1 MDAGVHAMGDD
12 HGMSIDDES
21 HRKPSPFRSAQE
33 SSDPVAP
40 RALSIDE
47 EWAVIMALEEE
58 RGRAHAAES
67 APVASPAPTHED
79 LSYLEPIVTPHSSAP
94 LNPWRTPGPTPV
106 PTRGR
111 WRWRW
116 CRLWALPSLAFLTV
130 VTVAVVR
137 LYGQAV
143 DRGDPKSLIMP
154 FLFLGT
160 LWWNCL
166 IHALYVMCVRH
177 MNPSVGF
184 HIGAAIAAFV
194 VSSVAAFVCVWV
206 FVTAVN
212 LGVVAGA

>member
-1 MDAGVHAMGDD
+1 MDANVHAMGDD
-12 HGMSIDDES
+12 HGMSIDEES
-21 HRKPSPFRSAQE
+21 HRKSSPPWSAQE
-33 SSDPVAP
+33 SGDPVAP

-58 RGRAHAAES
+58 RGRAHAPERTAVA
-67 APVASPAPTHED
+67 APPPSQED
-79 LSYLEPIVTPHSSAP
+79 LSYLEPIVYPSTNTPM
-94 LNPWRTPGPTPV
+94 NPWRTPGAAYMPEGV
-106 PTRGR
+106 R

-116 CRLWALPSLAFLTV
+116 WRLWALPSLAFLVV

-137 LYGQAV
+137 LYGGAV

-160 LWWNCL
+160 LWWNCI
-166 IHALYVMCVRH
+166 IHTLYVTCVRR

>member
-1 MDAGVHAMGDD
+1 MGLVGDD
-12 HGMSIDDES
+12 GGMSVNDEP
-21 HRKPSPFRSAQE
+21 HRKPSPPQ
-33 SSDPVAP
+33 SSQVGDDPTAP

-58 RGRAHAAES
+58 RGRGRTSEPP
-67 APVASPAPTHED
+67 PVAAPAAAHDD
-79 LSYLEPIVTPHSSAP
+79 LSYLEAIVYPPSSAP
-94 LNPWRTPGPTPV
+94 VNPWRAPGPTPV
-106 PTRGR
+106 PTRDR

-116 CRLWALPSLAFLTV
+116 WRLWALPSLAFLTV

-143 DRGDPKSLIMP
+143 DRGDPKSLIIP

-166 IHALYVMCVRH
+166 IHALYVTCVRR
-177 MNPSVGF
+177 MNPSIGF
-184 HIGAAIAAFV
+184 HVGAAIAAFV
-194 VSSVAAFVCVWV
+194 ASSMVAFVCVWV

>member
-1 MDAGVHAMGDD
+1 M
-12 HGMSIDDES
+12 
-21 HRKPSPFRSAQE
+21 
-33 SSDPVAP
+33 
-40 RALSIDE
+40 
-47 EWAVIMALEEE
+47 IMALEEE
-58 RGRAHAAES
+58 RGRAHTAEP

-79 LSYLEPIVTPHSSAP
+79 LSYLEPIVYPGANDP
-94 LNPWRTPGPTPV
+94 VNPWRTHRAIAMPEDNG
-106 PTRGR
+106 

-116 CRLWALPSLAFLTV
+116 WRLWALPSLAFLTV
-130 VTVAVVR
+130 ATVVIVR

-143 DRGDPKSLIMP
+143 DHGDPKSYIMP

-166 IHALYVMCVRH
+166 IHALYVVCVRR

-194 VSSVAAFVCVWV
+194 ASSVAAFVCVWM

-212 LGVVAGA
+212 LGALPGS

>member
-58 RGRAHAAES
+58 RSRAHAPEQTAVA
-67 APVASPAPTHED
+67 APAATQED

-116 CRLWALPSLAFLTV
+116 WRLWVLPSLAFLTV

-184 HIGAAIAAFV
+184 HIGAAIATFV

-212 LGVVAGA
+212 LGAVAGA

>member
-1 MDAGVHAMGDD
+1 MDADVHAMGDD
-12 HGMSIDDES
+12 HGMSIDDEP
-21 HRKPSPFRSAQE
+21 HRKPSPPRSAQE
-33 SSDPVAP
+33 SGKPVAP

-47 EWAVIMALEEE
+47 EWAVIMTLEEE
-58 RGRAHAAES
+58 RGRVHAAELT
-67 APVASPAPTHED
+67 PVASPTPTHED
-79 LSYLEPIVTPHSSAP
+79 LSYLEPIVCPSANAP
-94 LNPWRTPGPTPV
+94 ANPWRTPGAAYMPEGV
-106 PTRGR
+106 R

-116 CRLWALPSLAFLTV
+116 WRLWALPSLAFLTV

-143 DRGDPKSLIMP
+143 DHGDPKSLIMP

-160 LWWNCL
+160 LWWNCI
-166 IHALYVMCVRH
+166 IHTLYVTCVRH

-194 VSSVAAFVCVWV
+194 VSSVAAFVCVWA
-206 FVTAVN
+206 FLTAVN

>member
-1 MDAGVHAMGDD
+1 
-12 HGMSIDDES
+12 MSIDDES
-21 HRKPSPFRSAQE
+21 HREPSPPTPSRVGG
-33 SSDPVAP
+33 DPAAP

-58 RGRAHAAES
+58 RGRAHTAEP

-79 LSYLEPIVTPHSSAP
+79 LSYLEPIVYPGANDPVS
-94 LNPWRTPGPTPV
+94 PWRTHGAVAMPEDSGWH
-106 PTRGR
+106 
-111 WRWRW
+111 WRWW
-116 CRLWALPSLAFLTV
+116 RLWALPSLAFLAAA
-130 VTVAVVR
+130 TVAIVR
-137 LYGQAV
+137 LYEQAV
-143 DRGDPKSLIMP
+143 DHGAPKSLIMP

-166 IHALYVMCVRH
+166 IHALYVVCVRR

-194 VSSVAAFVCVWV
+194 ASSVAAFVCVWM

-212 LGVVAGA
+212 LGALPGS

>member
-33 SSDPVAP
+33 SNDLVAP

-47 EWAVIMALEEE
+47 EWAVIMALEEG
-58 RGRAHAAES
+58 RGRAHAPEQTA
-67 APVASPAPTHED
+67 VAVPAATQED
-79 LSYLEPIVTPHSSAP
+79 LSYLEPIVNPHSSAP

-116 CRLWALPSLAFLTV
+116 WRLWALPSLAFLTV

-143 DRGDPKSLIMP
+143 DRGDPKSLIIP

-212 LGVVAGA
+212 LGVVASA

>member
-47 EWAVIMALEEE
+47 EWAVIMALEGE
-58 RGRAHAAES
+58 RGRAHAPEQTAVA
-67 APVASPAPTHED
+67 APAATQED
-79 LSYLEPIVTPHSSAP
+79 LSYLEPIATPHSSAP

-116 CRLWALPSLAFLTV
+116 WRLWALPSLAFLTV

-143 DRGDPKSLIMP
+143 DRGDPKSLIIP

-166 IHALYVMCVRH
+166 IHTLYVMCVRH

-184 HIGAAIAAFV
+184 HIGAAIAAFM

-212 LGVVAGA
+212 LGVVAGV

>member
-1 MDAGVHAMGDD
+1 MDADVHAMGDD

-21 HRKPSPFRSAQE
+21 PRKSSPPWSAQE
-33 SSDPVAP
+33 SGDPVAP

-58 RGRAHAAES
+58 RGRVHAPELT
-67 APVASPAPTHED
+67 PVASPTPTHED
-79 LSYLEPIVTPHSSAP
+79 LSYLEPIVYPGANNP
-94 LNPWRTPGPTPV
+94 VNPWLAHRAIAMPEDNG
-106 PTRGR
+106 

-116 CRLWALPSLAFLTV
+116 WRLWALPSLAFLTV

-137 LYGQAV
+137 LYGQAA

-160 LWWNCL
+160 LWWNCV
-166 IHALYVMCVRH
+166 IHTLYVMCVRR

-194 VSSVAAFVCVWV
+194 VSSVAAFVCVWA
-206 FVTAVN
+206 FLTAVN

>member
-33 SSDPVAP
+33 SSAPVAP

-58 RGRAHAAES
+58 RGRAHAPEQTAVA
-67 APVASPAPTHED
+67 APAATQED
-79 LSYLEPIVTPHSSAP
+79 LSYLEPIANPHSSAP

-116 CRLWALPSLAFLTV
+116 WRLWALPSLAFLTV
-130 VTVAVVR
+130 ATVVIVR
-137 LYGQAV
+137 LYGQEV
-143 DRGDPKSLIMP
+143 DHGDPKSLIMP
-154 FLFLGT
+154 LLFLGT

-166 IHALYVMCVRH
+166 IHALYVMCVRR

-194 VSSVAAFVCVWV
+194 VSSVAAFACVWV

-212 LGVVAGA
+212 LGVVAGV

>member
-1 MDAGVHAMGDD
+1 MDANAHAMGDD
-12 HGMSIDDES
+12 HGMSINDES
-21 HRKPSPFRSAQE
+21 HRKSSPPWSAQE
-33 SSDPVAP
+33 SGDPVAP

-58 RGRAHAAES
+58 RGRGRTSEPP
-67 APVASPAPTHED
+67 PVAAPAGSHED
-79 LSYLEPIVTPHSSAP
+79 LSYLEPIFYPPSSTPV
-94 LNPWRTPGPTPV
+94 NPWRTPAARPMPA
-106 PTRGR
+106 RDR

-116 CRLWALPSLAFLTV
+116 WRLWALPSLAFLTV

-137 LYGQAV
+137 LYGDAV

-160 LWWNCL
+160 LWWNCV
-166 IHALYVMCVRH
+166 IHALYVTCVRR
-177 MNPSVGF
+177 MNPSVSF

-194 VSSVAAFVCVWV
+194 VSSVAAFVSVWA

>member
-1 MDAGVHAMGDD
+1 
-12 HGMSIDDES
+12 MSIDDES
-21 HRKPSPFRSAQE
+21 HREPSPPTPSRVGGNPA
-33 SSDPVAP
+33 AP

-58 RGRAHAAES
+58 RGRTHAAES

-79 LSYLEPIVTPHSSAP
+79 LSYLEPIVYPGANNP
-94 LNPWRTPGPTPV
+94 VNPWRTHGVIAMPEDNG
-106 PTRGR
+106 

-116 CRLWALPSLAFLTV
+116 WRLWALPSLAFLAV
-130 VTVAVVR
+130 VTVAIVR
-137 LYGQAV
+137 LYGQEV
-143 DRGDPKSLIMP
+143 DHGDPKSLIMP
-154 FLFLGT
+154 LLFLGT

-166 IHALYVMCVRH
+166 IHALYVVCVRR

-194 VSSVAAFVCVWV
+194 VSSVAAFARVWV

-212 LGVVAGA
+212 VGALPGS

>member
-1 MDAGVHAMGDD
+1 MDTGVHAMGDD
-12 HGMSIDDES
+12 HGMSIDDEPHS
-21 HRKPSPFRSAQE
+21 KPSPPRSAQE

-58 RGRAHAAES
+58 RGRTHATQEY
-67 APVASPAPTHED
+67 
-79 LSYLEPIVTPHSSAP
+79 LSYLEPIANPHSSAP

-116 CRLWALPSLAFLTV
+116 WRLWALPSLAFLTV
-130 VTVAVVR
+130 ATVAVER

-143 DRGDPKSLIMP
+143 DHGDPKSLIMP

-166 IHALYVMCVRH
+166 IHALYVMCVRR

-212 LGVVAGA
+212 LGVVAGV

>member
-1 MDAGVHAMGDD
+1 MPGDN
-12 HGMSIDDES
+12 G
-21 HRKPSPFRSAQE
+21 
-33 SSDPVAP
+33 
-40 RALSIDE
+40 
-47 EWAVIMALEEE
+47 
-58 RGRAHAAES
+58 
-67 APVASPAPTHED
+67 
-79 LSYLEPIVTPHSSAP
+79 
-94 LNPWRTPGPTPV
+94 
-106 PTRGR
+106 

-116 CRLWALPSLAFLTV
+116 WRLWALPSLAFLTV

-154 FLFLGT
+154 FLFLVT

>member
-12 HGMSIDDES
+12 HGMSVDDES

-58 RGRAHAAES
+58 RGRAHAPEQTAVA
-67 APVASPAPTHED
+67 APAATQED
-79 LSYLEPIVTPHSSAP
+79 LSYLEPIATPHSSAP

-116 CRLWALPSLAFLTV
+116 WRLWALPSLAFLTV

-143 DRGDPKSLIMP
+143 DRGDPKSLIIP

-160 LWWNCL
+160 LWWNCS
-166 IHALYVMCVRH
+166 IHTLYVMGVRH

-212 LGVVAGA
+212 LGVVAGV